1 MFSQKTLIKAGTILS
16 VYCLLCFSIFDI
28 TIAHS
33 AVTKK
38 CQIKG
43 IPQKIEKYLENRP
56 LLLARN
62 ISGKWIA
69 LDYVITEKDVVAA
82 YKCISEEMLHIY
94 KKSKLEV
101 ALNFRNW
108 LRVNKISF
116 YAPANDF
123 GWGNVYV
130 NRIADKYKENKYISS
145 FDKGS
150 VIVKESFVFD
160 INGTISVGPLFYMMK
175 MEKRFNKASN
185 DWKFVEVDLDGTHVE
200 TVRSNPAATQNC
212 IGCHGKR
219 SNSDFLYFIK
229 SNLNSPSLLPKQH
242 PFTIPSA
249 NY

>member
-1 MFSQKTLIKAGTILS
+1 MLSPKLQKKAGSILLVS
-16 VYCLLCFSIFDI
+16 CLLFFSIFDVI
-28 TIAHS
+28 ISHS
-33 AVTKK
+33 AVTNN
-38 CQIKG
+38 CQIKS
-43 IPQKIEKYLENRP
+43 IPIRIQAYLENNSH
-56 LLLARN
+56 LLGKN
-62 ISGKWIA
+62 IIDKWIA
-69 LDYVITEKDVVAA
+69 LDYVITENDVVAA
-82 YKCISEEMLHIY
+82 YKCISEEMLNIY

-130 NRIADKYKENKYISS
+130 NRIANKYKENKYISN

>member
-1 MFSQKTLIKAGTILS
+1 MFSQKTLKKTGTILS
-16 VYCLLCFSIFDI
+16 VSCLLLFSTFDI
-28 TIAHS
+28 TIANS

-38 CQIKG
+38 CQIND
-43 IPQKIEKYLENRP
+43 IPQRIEKYLESKPR
-56 LLLARN
+56 LLERN

-69 LDYVITEKDVVAA
+69 LDYVITEKDVVSA

-94 KKSKLEV
+94 KNSKLQV

-130 NRIADKYKENKYISS
+130 NRIADKYKENKYISN

-150 VIVKESFVFD
+150 VIVKESFLFD
-160 INGTISVGPLFYMMK
+160 INGGISVGPLFYMMK
-175 MEKRFNKASN
+175 MEKGFNKESN

-200 TVRSNPAATQNC
+200 TVRSNTAATQKC
-212 IGCHGKR
+212 IECHGRKI
-219 SNSDFLYFIK
+219 NSDFLYFIK
-229 SNLNSPSLLPKQH
+229 PNLNSPSLAPKQH
-242 PFTIPSA
+242 PSTIPSA